1 MPERLMQ
8 RLANGGRTGVFIAA
22 LVLILLAFAVPG
34 WGGALLVTVI
44 VAIMAAISRR
54 TWAVQPPRVRVTR
67 MGILVL
73 LLLVAYIKAAHA

>member
-22 LVLILLAFAVPG
+22 LVLILFALLVPG

-44 VAIMAAISRR
+44 VAIMATISRR
-54 TWAVQPPRVRVTR
+54 TWAVQPPRLRVMR
-67 MGILVL
+67 MTILIGL
-73 LLLVAYIKAAHA
+73 LIIAYVKATHA